1 MTFNCVLCVDFQ
13 ASTRRRPLAQ
23 RQQQWQPQYV
33 VVNHAPAA
41 SATSASA
48 AAANNNITFTA
59 AHSNDASAD
68 SSLASV
74 GPYSD
79 FVVSTTVAT
88 IGWLVESLMD
98 HITKLFL

>member
-1 MTFNCVLCVDFQ
+1 VDFQ

-48 AAANNNITFTA
+48 AATNNITFTA

-88 IGWLVESLMD
+88 VG
-98 HITKLFL
+98 

>member
-1 MTFNCVLCVDFQ
+1 VDFQ

-48 AAANNNITFTA
+48 AATNNNITFTA

-88 IGWLVESLMD
+88 IG
-98 HITKLFL
+98 